1 MDHATGAM
9 GSLHLKLGEL
19 LKEEYELQKGIKEDV
34 QYLQIEL
41 RSMHDAL
48 RKVGDVPRDQL
59 DEQVKLWANE
69 VRDLSYRMED
79 TIDKFLVR
87 VEGPE
92 LDDKPHKLK
101 QLVKK
106 MCDLFTKG
114 KAWHAITKEIKGI
127 KASVQ
132 EVAARRD
139 RYKVKDVVPNPTGPI
154 MVDPRLSALYKDQ
167 KELVG
172 IDDSLNELTEKLSGG
187 DGYLSKQL
195 KILSVFGLG
204 GLGKTTLANA
214 LYDNCQA

>member
-1 MDHATGAM
+1 MDHATGGM
-9 GSLHLKLGEL
+9 GSLLLKLGEL
-19 LKEEYELQKGIKEDV
+19 LKEENELQKGIKEDV
-34 QYLQIEL
+34 QYLQREL
-41 RSMHDAL
+41 RSMHAAL

-69 VRDLSYRMED
+69 VSDLSYRMED
-79 TIDKFLVR
+79 TIDKFLIR

-101 QLVKK
+101 QLVK

-114 KAWHAITKEIKGI
+114 KARHAIGKEIKGI

-154 MVDPRLSALYKDQ
+154 MVDPRLSALYKDR

-172 IDDSLNELTEKLSGG
+172 IDDSLNELTEKLSDG
-187 DGYLSKQL
+187 DGDLSKQL
-195 KILSVFGLG
+195 KILSVFGFG
-204 GLGKTTLANA
+204 GLGK
-214 LYDNCQA
+214 DNSCQSIV